1 MNKFTVVPLKLIG
14 TVLIT
19 AAFFVGCN
27 SDNNTEEWTAPIV
40 ELNSGEEATSPATSS
55 DDNTSTRENSLPLYN
70 PGYSDVTQ
78 SSEYPQGGNFVRL
91 YSDPPS
97 LDPHTTS
104 DATSSTIIVEIFG
117 GLVTIDPNLNFVPD
131 LAESWSISTDGKTYE
146 FKLRRNAKFH
156 DGTPVTAQDFKWSFE
171 RAASPDTKSIVA
183 STYLG
188 DIVGVADKLSS
199 KTTNIRGVQVIND
212 YTLSLTI
219 DEPKAYF
226 LPKLTY
232 PTAFV
237 LDQKSVEANPD
248 TWMFNPNG
256 TGPFVLS
263 AYTPGEYMQLK
274 RNNLYHLGPPNLDSV
289 DLILSGGNSMIMYE
303 NGEIDIS
310 GIGIDDLDRALDP
323 TSNIYP
329 DVVKSPPAFNVNYI
343 GMNVNEAPFDDPK
356 VRQALNMSVN
366 KSAIADTLY
375 SGLIVPANG
384 ILPFGFPGFSESVTG
399 YEYSPEQAKALL
411 AESKYGDDL
420 ENMPTI
426 QLSIPGGFGAP
437 IDLDL
442 EVMLQEWEQNLG
454 ITVNIQ
460 QTEWATFL
468 QDLNKRRFQM
478 FKVGWIA
485 DYPDP
490 ENFLDVLFHS
500 ESTNN
505 HTGYSNPR
513 VDELLEGA
521 RVESDV
527 SKRFKLYN
535 DAETQVLKDAPWI
548 PLWNSAEGYLLI
560 QPYVKNYYLTPLAI
574 PKMRYI
580 YFEEGSGS

>member
-1 MNKFTVVPLKLIG
+1 MGKHFKVQLMRLSIG
-14 TVLIT
+14 LF
-19 AAFFVGCN
+19 ASLLFFGC
-27 SDNNTEEWTAPIV
+27 SSTTDSEEWSAPEIQNGIV
-40 ELNSGEEATSPATSS
+40 KNEQASGSAQSQSP
-55 DDNTSTRENSLPLYN
+55 DLPLYN
-70 PGYSDVTQ
+70 PGYSDITQ
-78 SSEYPQGGNFVRL
+78 ASDLPQGGTFVRL

-104 DATSSTIIVEIFG
+104 DATSSTVIVEIYG

-131 LAESWSISTDGKTYE
+131 LADSWEISPDGTTYK
-146 FKLRRNAKFH
+146 FMLNKNAKFH
-156 DGTPVTAQDFKWSFE
+156 DGTSVTAEDFKWSFE

-188 DIVGVADKLSS
+188 DIVGVNDKLAS
-199 KTTNIRGVQVIND
+199 KTSSVEGVKVID
-212 YTLSLTI
+212 DHTLTLTI
-219 DEPKAYF
+219 DQPKAYF

-237 LDQKSVEANPD
+237 LDKKSINAAPG

-256 TGPFVLS
+256 TGPFVMS
-263 AYTPGEYMQLK
+263 AYTPGEYLQLK

-289 DLILSGGNSMIMYE
+289 DMILSGGISMIMYE
-303 NGEIDIS
+303 NDEIHIS

-323 TSNIYP
+323 NCNIYP
-329 DVVKSPPAFNVNYI
+329 DVVKAPPSFNVNYI
-343 GMNVNEAPFDDPK
+343 GMNVNEPPFDDPK
-356 VRQALNMSVN
+356 VRQALNMSIN
-366 KSAIADTLY
+366 KATIAETLY
-375 SGLIVPANG
+375 GGLIIPANG
-384 ILPFGFPGFSESVTG
+384 ILPFGFPGFSDDVKGYDYDPEKAKTLLSESR
-399 YEYSPEQAKALL
+399 
-411 AESKYGDDL
+411 YGSDL
-420 ENMPTI
+420 SSMPTI

-454 ITVNIQ
+454 ITDNIQ

-505 HTGYSNPR
+505 HTGYTSAA
-513 VDELLEGA
+513 VDELLNKA
-521 RVESDV
+521 RVESDK
-527 SKRFKLYN
+527 SNRFDLYN
-535 DAETQVLKDAPWI
+535 QAEQRILDDAPWI
-548 PLWNSAEGYLLI
+548 PLWNSAEGYLLVK
-560 QPYVKNYYLTPLAI
+560 PEVKNYYLTPLSI
-574 PKMRYI
+574 PKLRYI
-580 YFEEGSGS
+580 YFEAGSGS

>member
-1 MNKFTVVPLKLIG
+1 MVQKKRSSVAVVVLLIG
-14 TVLIT
+14 MVL
-19 AAFFVGCN
+19 ACN
-27 SDNNTEEWTAPIV
+27 GTDGSEEWTAPDIGSS
-40 ELNSGEEATSPATSS
+40 NIGSGPAGETPETPSKMSS
-55 DDNTSTRENSLPLYN
+55 GNLPVYN
-70 PGYSDVTQ
+70 PEYSDAIRA
-78 SSEYPQGGNFVRL
+78 SELPQGGTFVRL

-104 DATSSTIIVEIFG
+104 DATSSTVIVEIYG

-131 LAESWSISTDGKTYE
+131 LAESWEMSSDGTEYE
-146 FKLRRNAKFH
+146 FKIRKDAKFH
-156 DGTPVTAQDFKWSFE
+156 DGRSVTAQDFKWSLE

-188 DIVGVADKLSS
+188 DIIGVSDKLEG
-199 KTTNIRGVQVIND
+199 KTGSVDGVIVNDD
-212 YTLSLTI
+212 YTLTI
-219 DEPKAYF
+219 AIDQPKAYF

-237 LDQKSVEANPD
+237 LDKDSVESAPG
-248 TWMFNPNG
+248 TWMFSPNG
-256 TGPFVLS
+256 TGPFVM
-263 AYTPGEYMQLK
+263 ANYVPGEFLQLK
-274 RNNLYHLGPPNLDSV
+274 RNNLYHLGPPNLDGV
-289 DLILSGGNSMIMYE
+289 DMILSGGNSMIMYE
-303 NGEIDIS
+303 NDEIDIS

-323 TSNIYP
+323 TSNIYS
-329 DVVKSPPAFNVNYI
+329 DVVKAPPAFNVNYI
-343 GMNVNEAPFDDPK
+343 GMNVEEPPFDDPK

-384 ILPFGFPGFSESVTG
+384 ILPFGFPGYSDQVNG
-399 YEYSPEQAKALL
+399 YTYDLERAKALL
-411 AESKYGDDL
+411 AASKYGDDL
-420 ENMPTI
+420 ENMPNI

-437 IDLDL
+437 VDLDL

-454 ITVNIQ
+454 IIINIQ

-500 ESTNN
+500 DSTNN
-505 HTGYSNPR
+505 HTGYANDK
-513 VDELLEGA
+513 VDDLLALA
-521 RVESDV
+521 RIEPDQA
-527 SKRFKLYN
+527 KRFGLYN
-535 DAETQVLKDAPWI
+535 EAESLILKDAPWI

-560 QPYVKNYYLTPLAI
+560 KPYVKNYYLTPLSI
-574 PKMRYI
+574 PKLRYI
-580 YFEEGSGS
+580 YFEKGSGS

>member
-1 MNKFTVVPLKLIG
+1 MTKTGKMNKIIIGMMLIMLLVVIACSG
-14 TVLIT
+14 TDDSSEWSAPEVPRAEVKSEQSPT
-19 AAFFVGCN
+19 KGKT
-27 SDNNTEEWTAPIV
+27 SDN
-40 ELNSGEEATSPATSS
+40 ELPV
-55 DDNTSTRENSLPLYN
+55 YN
-70 PGYSDVTQ
+70 PGYSDVTKA
-78 SSEYPQGGNFVRL
+78 SDLPQGGTFVRL

-104 DATSSTIIVEIFG
+104 DATSSTVIVEIFG
-117 GLVTIDPNLNFVPD
+117 GLVTIDPNLNFIPD
-131 LAESWSISTDGKTYE
+131 LAESWDLSSDGRTYE
-146 FKLRRNAKFH
+146 FKIRKDAKFH
-156 DGTPVTAQDFKWSFE
+156 DGSSVTAEDFKWSFE

-188 DIVGVADKLSS
+188 DIVGVADKLASRATS
-199 KTTNIRGVQVIND
+199 ISGVKVID
-212 YTLSLTI
+212 EHTLTLTI
-219 DEPKAYF
+219 DQPKAYF

-237 LDQKSVEANPD
+237 LDNESVNAAPD
-248 TWMFNPNG
+248 TWMFSPNG
-256 TGPFVLS
+256 TGPFVMS
-263 AYTPGEYMQLK
+263 AYTPGEYLQLK
-274 RNNLYHLGPPNLDSV
+274 RNNLYHLGAPNLDSV
-289 DLILSGGNSMIMYE
+289 DMILSGGNSMIMYE
-303 NGEIDIS
+303 NDEIDIS

-323 TSNIYP
+323 SSNIYP
-329 DVVKSPPAFNVNYI
+329 DVVKAPPAFNVNYI
-343 GMNVNEAPFDDPK
+343 GMNVNEPPFDDPK
-356 VRQALNMSVN
+356 VRQALNMSIN
-366 KSAIADTLY
+366 KAAIAETLY
-375 SGLIVPANG
+375 GGLIVPANG
-384 ILPFGFPGFSESVTG
+384 ILPFGFPGFSDEVKG
-399 YEYSPEQAKALL
+399 YDYDPEQAKALL
-411 AESKYGDDL
+411 QESTYGDNL
-420 ENMPTI
+420 ETMPTI

-505 HTGYSNPR
+505 HTGYTNPA
-513 VDELLEGA
+513 VDTLLNKA
-521 RVESDV
+521 RVETDTNE
-527 SKRFKLYN
+527 RFELYN
-535 DAETQVLKDAPWI
+535 EAENQILSDAPWI

-560 QPYVKNYYLTPLAI
+560 KPHVKNYYLTPLSI
-574 PKMRYI
+574 PKLRYI
-580 YFEEGSGS
+580 YFEKGSGS